1 MVQKELEAQATQLIE
16 HCQYGLE
23 QVEAEKL
30 LLVAGEFRIYLL
42 PYFDKNIIRLFGKMA
57 LTGCDRCYCNI
68 SCERFCLLGG
78 CQAVFLFAVFFM
90 VVYDGGIEIEIG

>member
-30 LLVAGEFRIYLL
+30 LLVAGEFRNYLL
-42 PYFDKNIIRLFGKMA
+42 PYLDKNIARLFGRMA
-57 LTGCDRCYCNI
+57 VTGCNSCYCNV
-68 SCERFCLLGG
+68 SCERFCWEGVKLLD
-78 CQAVFLFAVFFM
+78 VFLSAACL
-90 VVYDGGIEIEIG
+90 

>member
-30 LLVAGEFRIYLL
+30 LLVAGEFRNYLL
-42 PYFDKNIIRLFGKMA
+42 PYLDKNIIRLFRKNGRNRMY
-57 LTGCDRCYCNI
+57 R
-68 SCERFCLLGG
+68 
-78 CQAVFLFAVFFM
+78 M
-90 VVYDGGIEIEIG
+90 